1 MRMGFAGRGMRMTEH
16 GMAGREEWEWQNT
29 GNENEL
35 CGEGTENDRTRNDS
49 LSLTVLKS
57 SRD

>member
-1 MRMGFAGRGMRMTEH
+1 M
-16 GMAGREEWEWQNT
+16 GMAEHWQNT

-35 CGEGTENDRTRNDS
+35 CGEGNGNDRTRNGS
-49 LSLTVLKS
+49 LPLTVLIS